1 MCFSLSIYQPG
12 EVLAIKGCILAG
24 IRSARML
31 AHEEVERAGC
41 IPDGL
46 RRQYFIRFIEPIF
59 ADFFQ
64 CAAEVILV
72 LGGFVPHKLS
82 AHSADAVRPAFQRFA
97 WVFASFWAAAAASKV
112 GDKLQ
117 QDGGLRQART

>member
-1 MCFSLSIYQPG
+1 
-12 EVLAIKGCILAG
+12 
-24 IRSARML
+24 ML
-31 AHEEVERAGC
+31 AHEEAERAGC

-72 LGGFVPHKLS
+72 LGGFVCRIRYRRIVQTRCALRFS
-82 AHSADAVRPAFQRFA
+82 DTLCLGVRILLGCGSGFQGGGQTPARWWIKTGEDVIEWLFGHGVA
-97 WVFASFWAAAAASKV
+97 LV
-112 GDKLQ
+112 GCVNS
-117 QDGGLRQART
+117 